1 MNIILLICLN
11 ITIVDQLIKMGVSSL
26 SNNIEVI
33 KDFFNITYAE
43 NTGAAFSIL
52 NNSRFFLILMGFG
65 AVIMIMFFFIKN
77 KKQTKLSIASYGIL
91 LGGIV
96 GNLFDRIKYG
106 YVIDYLDFRIFG
118 YNFPIF
124 NLADIAIVIGCFLL
138 IIMLMMEDKNGNKNN

>member
-33 KDFFNITYAE
+33 KNFFYITYAE

-52 NNSRFFLILMGFG
+52 NNSRFFLILMGIC
-65 AVIMIMFFFIKN
+65 AVVMIFIFFIKN

-106 YVIDYLDFRIFG
+106 YVIDYLDFKIFG

-138 IIMLMMEDKNGNKNN
+138 IIMTMMEDKNGNKDN

>member
-11 ITIVDQLIKMGVSSL
+11 ITIVDQLIKMGASSL

-33 KDFFNITYAE
+33 KDFFYITYAE

-52 NNSRFFLILMGFG
+52 NNSRFFLILMGIC
-65 AVIMIMFFFIKN
+65 AVFMIFIFFIKN

-91 LGGIV
+91 LGGII

-106 YVIDYLDFRIFG
+106 YVIDYLDFKIFG

-138 IIMLMMEDKNGNKNN
+138 IIMTIMEDKDGNKDN

>member
-33 KDFFNITYAE
+33 KDFFYITYAE

-52 NNSRFFLILMGFG
+52 NNSRFFLILMGIC
-65 AVIMIMFFFIKN
+65 AIIMIFIFFIKN

-106 YVIDYLDFRIFG
+106 YVIDYLDFKIFG

-138 IIMLMMEDKNGNKNN
+138 IIMIIMEDKNGNKNN

>member
-33 KDFFNITYAE
+33 KDFFYITYAE

-52 NNSRFFLILMGFG
+52 SNSRFFLILMGLC
-65 AVIMIMFFFIKN
+65 AIIMIFIFFINN

-91 LGGIV
+91 LGGII

-106 YVIDYLDFRIFG
+106 YVIDYLDFKIFG

-138 IIMLMMEDKNGNKNN
+138 IIMIIMEEKNGNKNN

>member
-65 AVIMIMFFFIKN
+65 AVIMVMFFFIKN

-138 IIMLMMEDKNGNKNN
+138 IIMFMMEDKNGNKNN

>member
-138 IIMLMMEDKNGNKNN
+138 IIMFMMEDKNGNKNN

>member
-33 KDFFNITYAE
+33 KDFFYITYAE

-52 NNSRFFLILMGFG
+52 NNSRFFLILMGIC
-65 AVIMIMFFFIKN
+65 AVIMIFIFFINN

-106 YVIDYLDFRIFG
+106 YVIDYLDFKIFG

-138 IIMLMMEDKNGNKNN
+138 IIMIIMEDKNGNKNN